1 MICSTCEARLKCGA
15 KLCAQCGTRT
25 AVPSQI
31 SLPCKDGL
39 DRAEADQVDRLKQ
52 EDRGYCFYSGAFL
65 AFLLRLL
72 RSRSRLRFFQVHE
85 NNGHSA
91 VTAQGS
97 TISRFIIG

>member
-1 MICSTCEARLKCGA
+1 MICSTCEASLKCGA

-39 DRAEADQVDRLKQ
+39 ARAELDQVDRLKQ
-52 EDRGYCFYSGAFL
+52 EDRGFCFYSGVFL

-72 RSRSRLRFFQVHE
+72 RSRSRLRFSPGSRKKPSLRGDGAGLDHYV
-85 NNGHSA
+85 A
-91 VTAQGS
+91 VL
-97 TISRFIIG
+97 